1 MLMNMPGISS
11 PSPEEH
17 HFAAGAFNVTEVANF
32 RCVVEEAEAQKAPT
46 IIAIAV
52 NELDFCGPEFYSY
65 VRTRLLESPIPF
77 VLHLDHGRTLQD
89 ILRAIQAGFTS
100 VMFDGSELPYEE
112 NIRQTKAVVD
122 LAHLVG
128 VSVEGEVGTIGI
140 MNCSDEGGVDHITYT
155 VRRKLSISQR
165 RPASIVWRS
174 RSGLR
179 MVYIRRA
186 SCRSCSWIC

>member
-1 MLMNMPGISS
+1 MLMNMQEFLAVA
-11 PSPEEH
+11 EEH

-32 RCVVEEAEAQKAPT
+32 RCVMEEAEAQKAPT

-140 MNCSDEGGVDHITYT
+140 MN
-155 VRRKLSISQR
+155 
-165 RPASIVWRS
+165 
-174 RSGLR
+174 
-179 MVYIRRA
+179 
-186 SCRSCSWIC
+186 

>member
-1 MLMNMPGISS
+1 M
-11 PSPEEH
+11 
-17 HFAAGAFNVTEVANF
+17 
-32 RCVVEEAEAQKAPT
+32 EEAEAQKAPT

-128 VSVEGEVGTIGI
+128 VSVEEMCIRDRDKDVIDTL
-140 MNCSDEGGVDHITYT
+140 HHART
-155 VRRKLSISQR
+155 VEEIVNILRKEESE
-165 RPASIVWRS
+165 
-174 RSGLR
+174 
-179 MVYIRRA
+179 
-186 SCRSCSWIC
+186 